1 MKFDIQFYKK
11 SNKNPIMDFILSLD
25 EAIQLDVLALLRK
38 MENDPFTL
46 GSMSKKIK
54 GVKNLFELRIKGK
67 NIIIRLF
74 YCYKK
79 NKIIIILHGF
89 IKKTQKTLVK
99 ELKTAIKRKKEVE
112 NE

>member
-1 MKFDIQFYKK
+1 MKFEIQFYKK
-11 SNKNPIMDFILSLD
+11 SNKNPIMDFILSL
-25 EAIQLDVLALLRK
+25 EEETQLDILALLKK
-38 MENDPFTL
+38 MEDDPFTL
-46 GSMSKKIK
+46 GTMSKKIK

-79 NKIIIILHGF
+79 NKIIIVLHGF
-89 IKKTQKTLVK
+89 IKKTQKIPLK
-99 ELKTAIKRKKEVE
+99 ELELAIKRKKEIE